1 LPNLYGETGD
11 CPAGPYRPRH
21 AAPPLMARILHRA
34 GLALVRADR
43 GTIVTQGGGIQ
54 ARDAALGM
62 QVRWLEIVG
71 RETNASAGRKPRL
84 SMIPAPVAA
93 QVGGRRAW

>member
-1 LPNLYGETGD
+1 M
-11 CPAGPYRPRH
+11 
-21 AAPPLMARILHRA
+21 MARLLRRA

-43 GTIVTQGGGIQ
+43 VNIATQAGGMQ

-62 QVRWLEIVG
+62 QVRWMEIVG
-71 RETNASAGRKPRL
+71 RETNATAGRRPRL

>member
-1 LPNLYGETGD
+1 
-11 CPAGPYRPRH
+11 
-21 AAPPLMARILHRA
+21 MARVLRRA

-43 GTIVTQGGGIQ
+43 VNVATQAGGLQ

-71 RETNASAGRKPRL
+71 RETNATAGRRPRL
-84 SMIPAPVAA
+84 SVIPAPVAA

>member
-1 LPNLYGETGD
+1 
-11 CPAGPYRPRH
+11 
-21 AAPPLMARILHRA
+21 MARVLRRA

-43 GTIVTQGGGIQ
+43 VAIATQAGGMQ

-71 RETNASAGRKPRL
+71 RETNATAGRRPRL

>member
-1 LPNLYGETGD
+1 
-11 CPAGPYRPRH
+11 
-21 AAPPLMARILHRA
+21 M
-34 GLALVRADR
+34 
-43 GTIVTQGGGIQ
+43 Q

-71 RETNASAGRKPRL
+71 RETNAVAGRKPRL

>member
-1 LPNLYGETGD
+1 MMMRALRRVGLAMARTD
-11 CPAGPYRPRH
+11 SVTK
-21 AAPPLMARILHRA
+21 AAPGSSL
-34 GLALVRADR
+34 
-43 GTIVTQGGGIQ
+43 Q
-54 ARDAALGM
+54 ARDAVLGM

-71 RETNASAGRKPRL
+71 RETAPAAGRKPRL

>member
-1 LPNLYGETGD
+1 M
-11 CPAGPYRPRH
+11 
-21 AAPPLMARILHRA
+21 MARLLRRA

-43 GTIVTQGGGIQ
+43 VNIATQAGGMQ

-71 RETNASAGRKPRL
+71 RETNATAGRRPRL

-93 QVGGRRAW
+93 QVGGRRSVVTPQY

>member
-1 LPNLYGETGD
+1 
-11 CPAGPYRPRH
+11 
-21 AAPPLMARILHRA
+21 MARVLRRA

-43 GTIVTQGGGIQ
+43 VNIATQAGGMQ

-71 RETNASAGRKPRL
+71 RETNATAGRRPRL

>member
-1 LPNLYGETGD
+1 
-11 CPAGPYRPRH
+11 
-21 AAPPLMARILHRA
+21 MARVLRRA

-43 GTIVTQGGGIQ
+43 VNIATQAGGMQ
-54 ARDAALGM
+54 AREAALGM

-71 RETNASAGRKPRL
+71 RETNATAGRRPRL

>member
-1 LPNLYGETGD
+1 
-11 CPAGPYRPRH
+11 
-21 AAPPLMARILHRA
+21 MARVLRRA

-43 GTIVTQGGGIQ
+43 VNIAPQAGGMQ

-71 RETNASAGRKPRL
+71 RETSATAARRPRL

>member
-1 LPNLYGETGD
+1 M
-11 CPAGPYRPRH
+11 
-21 AAPPLMARILHRA
+21 MARLLRRA

-43 GTIVTQGGGIQ
+43 VNIATQAGGMQ

-71 RETNASAGRKPRL
+71 RETNATAGRRPRL